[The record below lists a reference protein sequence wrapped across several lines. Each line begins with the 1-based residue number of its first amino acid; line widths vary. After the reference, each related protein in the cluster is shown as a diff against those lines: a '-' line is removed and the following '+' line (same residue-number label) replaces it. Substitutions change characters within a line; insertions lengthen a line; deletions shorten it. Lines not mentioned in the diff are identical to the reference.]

1 MGSVIHHARSAAM
14 NPKTATVFTRT
25 VYTDFLRF
33 MLASLATGMVA
44 AMLLSS
50 AVILL
55 SAPKAISNT
64 EVITGDSGKRVR
76 TTWAALSG
84 TEVA

>member
-1 MGSVIHHARSAAM
+1 M
-14 NPKTATVFTRT
+14 NTKTTTVFTRT

-33 MLASLATGMVA
+33 MLASLVTGMVA

-55 SAPKAISNT
+55 SAPK
-64 EVITGDSGKRVR
+64 VIPAEDALSFDGGMRAR
-76 TTWAALSG
+76 TTWAGLPGA
-84 TEVA
+84 EVA

>member
-1 MGSVIHHARSAAM
+1 M
-14 NPKTATVFTRT
+14 NTKSATVFTRT

-55 SAPKAISNT
+55 SVPKAISND
-64 EVITGDSGKRVR
+64 EVITGDGGKRVR
-76 TTWAALSG
+76 TTWAGLPGA
-84 TEVA
+84 EVA

>member
-1 MGSVIHHARSAAM
+1 M
-14 NPKTATVFTRT
+14 NTKTVTVFTRT

-55 SAPKAISNT
+55 STPKTNSND
-64 EVITGDSGKRVR
+64 EVITSDGNKHVR
-76 TTWAALSG
+76 TTWAGLPGAEL
-84 TEVA
+84 A

>member
-1 MGSVIHHARSAAM
+1 M
-14 NPKTATVFTRT
+14 NTKPATVFTRT

-33 MLASLATGMVA
+33 MLASLAVGMFA

-55 SAPKAISNT
+55 SAPKLTSTDTVIS
-64 EVITGDSGKRVR
+64 GDGGMRVR
-76 TTWAALSG
+76 TTWAGLPGA
-84 TEVA
+84 EVAS

>member
-1 MGSVIHHARSAAM
+1 M
-14 NPKTATVFTRT
+14 NAKSPTVFTRT
-25 VYTDFLRF
+25 VYTAFLRF

-55 SAPKAISNT
+55 SVPKAISNDET
-64 EVITGDSGKRVR
+64 ITGESGKRVR
-76 TTWAALSG
+76 TTWAGLPGA
-84 TEVA
+84 EVA

>member
-1 MGSVIHHARSAAM
+1 M
-14 NPKTATVFTRT
+14 NAKTAT
-25 VYTDFLRF
+25 VYTDFVRF

-55 SAPKAISNT
+55 STPKAISNDG
-64 EVITGDSGKRVR
+64 VITSDSSKRMR
-76 TTWAALSG
+76 TTWAGLPGA
-84 TEVA
+84 EVA